1 MRNLKYLL
9 KTLCREQTIGFVLD
23 INCRQKKLE
32 KLILSKYFLLPP
44 EGTRLPGHV
53 GSEGNQK
60 ADELVRKGAVTP
72 LVRPEP
78 FCGWGNMFFKSEIRK
93 AVDVKRSHF

>member
-1 MRNLKYLL
+1 MRNLKHLL

-23 INCRQKKLE
+23 INYRQKKLE
-32 KLILSKYFLLPP
+32 KLILSKYFLLPS

-60 ADELVRKGAVTP
+60 TDELVRKEQP
-72 LVRPEP
+72 LHWLGMNLSVAGET
-78 FCGWGNMFFKSEIRK
+78 CSSKAKSLR
-93 AVDVKRSHF
+93 R